1 MRSGK
6 RPSRLVRVVL
16 DTNVLV
22 SAFFW
27 AGNEREV
34 HRRCREGLLR
44 SITTPEILKELDHV
58 LINKF
63 RLPESPRR
71 MYLRMITMTS
81 EVVFLKGGICVIK
94 EDPTDDKVLETAIVG
109 RAEIIVTGDRHLLSL
124 GCYEGIRII
133 QAREL

>member
-1 MRSGK
+1 M
-6 RPSRLVRVVL
+6 

-27 AGNEREV
+27 DGNERDV
-34 HRRCREGLLR
+34 NQRCREGLLR
-44 SITTPEILKELDHV
+44 SITSPDILKELDRV

-81 EVVFLKGGICVIK
+81 EVVLLKGEVSVIK

-109 RAEIIVTGDRHLLSL
+109 SADIIVTGDRHLLSL